1 MRPQSSRI
9 LLIVGAALVA
19 LGAVGFGGF
28 WLGVQQAPENA
39 APENAKGEVLYWYD
53 PMVPDQHFD
62 KAGKSPFMD
71 MQLVPRYA
79 GDTKDST
86 SVQID
91 PSVVQNL
98 GVRFARVERTEAS
111 KTVRASGTLVYNGR
125 AFAVLQAKQDGFV
138 ERGRGLAVGDI
149 VRAGDPIVDL
159 RVPGWTGALAEYLS
173 LRGSADT
180 ALVAA
185 ARKRLG
191 MLGVPPDAVAAA
203 ERLSAAPT
211 VFTVR
216 APITGALVALDARE
230 GMSLSAGGAIAS
242 ITGLSPVW
250 LLVSVPQGSI
260 GGLGTGDAAS
270 ATFPAF
276 PGEQFDGRIEVIL
289 PGANLANRT
298 VEVRIALGNENGRL
312 RPGMTG
318 DVTFTG
324 AVSRQALTVPSEAV
338 IRTGQRTVV
347 IVTRDDGGFEPTDVT
362 LGTAAGDRLEIMS
375 GLSEGQRVVASGQ
388 FLIDSEANLTGVLER
403 LRGASSTMPMTDY
416 EATGKVTAIDASGV
430 TLAHSPVPQLSW
442 PEMTMAF
449 GWGDLAHDV
458 AVGDEV
464 TFSFRKGGA
473 GYVLTSIRKAGAPR

>member
-1 MRPQSSRI
+1 MTSQRSRI
-9 LLIVGAALVA
+9 ALITGIAIVA
-19 LGAVGFGGF
+19 LAAVGFGGF
-28 WLGVQQAPENA
+28 WLGTQGAPTTTDSGSA
-39 APENAKGEVLYWYD
+39 DGEVLYWYD

-79 GDTKDST
+79 GDATSST

-91 PSVVQNL
+91 PGVVQNL
-98 GVRFARVERTEAS
+98 GVRLASVERTEATE
-111 KTVRASGTLVYNGR
+111 TVRASGTLVYNGR

-149 VRAGDPIVDL
+149 VKAGDPIVDL

-191 MLGVPPDAVAAA
+191 MLGVPADAVAAA
-203 ERLSAAPT
+203 ERSSAAPS

-216 APITGALVALDARE
+216 APISGALVALDARE
-230 GMSLSAGGAIAS
+230 GMSLAGAAAIAS
-242 ITGLSPVW
+242 ISGLSPVW

-276 PGEQFDGRIEVIL
+276 PGEHFGGRIEAIL

-298 VEVRIALGNENGRL
+298 VEVRIALANVDGRL

-318 DVTFTG
+318 DVTFTS
-324 AVSRQALTVPSEAV
+324 AVSSQALTVPSEAV

-347 IVTRDDGGFEPTDVT
+347 IVARDDGGFEPTDVT
-362 LGTAAGDRLEIMS
+362 LGAAAGERLEIMS
-375 GLSEGQRVVASGQ
+375 GLSAGQRVVASGQ

-403 LRGASSTMPMTDY
+403 LRGASATMPMADY
-416 EATGKVTAIDASGV
+416 EATGKVTAIDAAGV
-430 TLAHSPVPQLSW
+430 TLAHSPVPQLNW

-473 GYVLTSIRKAGAPR
+473 GYVLTSIQKIGAPR

>member
-1 MRPQSSRI
+1 MKTQTSRTAS
-9 LLIVGAALVA
+9 IVVISLVA

-28 WLGVQQAPENA
+28 WLGAQQGPKPESGRA
-39 APENAKGEVLYWYD
+39 EGSVLYWFD

-62 KAGKSPFMD
+62 KPGKSPFMD

-79 GDTKDST
+79 GDATGST

-91 PSVVQNL
+91 PGVVQNL
-98 GVRFARVERTEAS
+98 SVRLAQVERSEAS
-111 KTVRASGTLVYNGR
+111 ETVRASGTLAYNGR
-125 AFAVLQAKQDGFV
+125 AVAVVQAKQDGFV

-149 VRAGDPIVDL
+149 VKAGDAIVDL
-159 RVPGWTGALAEYLS
+159 RVPAWTAALAEYLS
-173 LRGSADT
+173 LRGSADPLL
-180 ALVAA
+180 AES

-191 MLGVPPDAVAAA
+191 MLGLPADAIAVA
-203 ERLSAAPT
+203 ERSSTAPV

-216 APITGALVALDARE
+216 APISGVLVGLDARQ
-230 GMSLSAGGAIAS
+230 GMSLSSGAPIAS

-250 LLVSVPQGSI
+250 LVVSVPQGSI
-260 GGLGTGDAAS
+260 GGLAPGDAAS

-276 PGEQFDGRIEVIL
+276 PGKQFGGRVEVIL
-289 PGANLANRT
+289 PGANAANRT
-298 VEVRIALGNENGRL
+298 VEVRIALTNMDGRL

-318 DVTFTG
+318 DVMFTS

-347 IVTRDDGGFEPTDVT
+347 IVARDDGGFEPTDVT
-362 LGTAAGDRLEIMS
+362 LGAAAGDRLEIVS
-375 GLSEGQRVVASGQ
+375 GLSEGQSVVASGQ

-403 LRGASSTMPMTDY
+403 LRGAPAAMPMTDY
-416 EATGKVTAIDASGV
+416 EATGKVIAIDASGV
-430 TLAHSPVPQLSW
+430 TLAHSPVQQLSW

-458 AVGDEV
+458 VVGDEV

-473 GYVLTSIRKAGAPR
+473 GYVLTSIRKTGASQ

>member
-1 MRPQSSRI
+1 MTAQISKTAS
-9 LLIVGAALVA
+9 IVVISMVV
-19 LGAVGFGGF
+19 LGGVGFGGF
-28 WLGVQQAPENA
+28 WLGAQQSPKPEA
-39 APENAKGEVLYWYD
+39 ATAEGSALYWYD

-62 KAGKSPFMD
+62 KPGKSPFMD

-79 GDTKDST
+79 GDTAGST
-86 SVQID
+86 SVQIN

-98 GVRFARVERTEAS
+98 GVRLTQVERSEAS
-111 KTVRASGTLVYNGR
+111 ETVRASGTLAYNGR
-125 AFAVLQAKQDGFV
+125 EIAAVQAKQDGFV
-138 ERGRGLAVGDI
+138 ERDRGLAVGDI
-149 VRAGDPIVDL
+149 VKAGDAIVDL
-159 RVPGWTGALAEYLS
+159 RVPAWTAALAEYLS
-173 LRGSADT
+173 LRESPDT
-180 ALVAA
+180 LLAQA

-191 MLGVPPDAVAAA
+191 MLGLPADAIAAA
-203 ERLSAAPT
+203 ERSSTAPV

-216 APITGALVALDARE
+216 APIAGALVALDARQ
-230 GMSLSAGGAIAS
+230 GMSLSGGAPIAS

-250 LLVSVPQGSI
+250 LVVSVPQGSV
-260 GGLGTGDAAS
+260 GGLAAGDAAS

-276 PGEQFDGRIEVIL
+276 PGKQFDGRVEVIL
-289 PGANLANRT
+289 PGANATNRT
-298 VEVRIALGNENGRL
+298 VEVRIALTNFDGRL

-347 IVTRDDGGFEPTDVT
+347 IVARDDGGFEPTDVT
-362 LGTAAGDRLEIMS
+362 LGAAAGDRLEVVS
-375 GLSEGQRVVASGQ
+375 GLSEGQSVVASGQ

-403 LRGASSTMPMTDY
+403 LRGASAAMAMTDY
-416 EATGKVTAIDASGV
+416 EATGKVTAIDGSGV

-458 AVGDEV
+458 AIGDEV

-473 GYVLTSIRKAGAPR
+473 GYVLTSIRKTGAPR